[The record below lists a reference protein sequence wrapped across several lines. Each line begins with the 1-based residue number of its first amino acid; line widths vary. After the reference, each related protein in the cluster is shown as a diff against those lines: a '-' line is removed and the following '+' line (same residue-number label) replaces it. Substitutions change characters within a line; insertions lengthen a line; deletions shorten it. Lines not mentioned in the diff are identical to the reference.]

1 MSVKK
6 FSIKYKI
13 IILLSIISFLPIFVI
28 FGFNILYFSNRTL
41 SSEGLEKECEK
52 IISGFEE
59 FAEDY
64 YLEWYGYIWKQLEEK
79 TKEVSDLKE
88 DLLLSDEYTFYRLIV
103 FNIYNETDIQPVSDN
118 RYQITD
124 VKSDGRIVTK
134 YYTENKYNFRIRVI
148 SDNGEMVFDSN
159 LLELFGDFE
168 TEIYSDF
175 FKNAEDFLYDD
186 EVMKVQSESEVSQ
199 ILKSMTSASGTSYQK
214 LYTFKHFNITDE
226 FSGYLLL
233 SNIYDE
239 TFSPKYFIEYFIDK
253 DFIDGKQIII
263 SIIISIILILNIV
276 FPIIKLSKQTKEVID
291 KKGRVIKT
299 ELYASKRKDEIGDL
313 SRSFSSLIQRLNDRI
328 HFVEAFSSD
337 VVHEFKNPLA
347 AIRSSVDVMNDPDL
361 NEEDRK
367 ELYKSINDE
376 IHHLE
381 VLLNEMRN
389 ISKIENLESDE
400 GKENIPLGL
409 FADNIIKRVKQS
421 YPEVDFKVNFDS
433 VYFARPDYIDRML
446 ENLIDNAASFA
457 MKSELK
463 KVIVSFVQ
471 NKSERKKVSYI
482 AIVVEDSGP
491 GVQKGEEGK
500 IFNRFY
506 SHRDDVQKLKHSGLG
521 LSIVKA
527 IAESMNGKINVSKS
541 ENLGGAMFVVVL
553 PLSGNLDEITN
564 L

>member
-1 MSVKK
+1 MSY
-6 FSIKYKI
+6 FSLRFKI
-13 IILLSIISFLPIFVI
+13 IILLFIISFLPIFVLI
-28 FGFNILYFSNRTL
+28 GLNILNYNNRNL
-41 SSEGLEKECEK
+41 SPNGMINECEK
-52 IISGFEE
+52 IVSDFEE
-59 FAEDY
+59 FGNQFYSDVDEIF
-64 YLEWYGYIWKQLEEK
+64 EKEFQLNNFEYR
-79 TKEVSDLKE
+79 
-88 DLLLSDEYTFYRLIV
+88 DELTFYHAL
-103 FNIYNETDIQPVSDN
+103 NSIYNNEIIKSIKN
-118 RYQITD
+118 SSQIVD
-124 VKSDGRIVTK
+124 LKSDGKIVTK
-134 YYTENKYNFRIRVI
+134 YYSGDKYNFRIRVI
-148 SDNGEMVFDSN
+148 SDNGEIVFDSN
-159 LLELFGDFE
+159 DLKIFGDYE
-168 TEIYSDF
+168 TEIYRDYF
-175 FKNAEDFLYDD
+175 DDAEDFLYDRK
-186 EVMKVQSESEVSQ
+186 VMECKSEKDVSQ
-199 ILKSMTSASGTSYQK
+199 FVKTMLSSIGTNYK
-214 LYTFKHFNITDE
+214 KIYTFKHFYIKDE

-233 SNIYDE
+233 SNILDE
-239 TFSPKYFIEYFIDK
+239 TFTPKFYVEHFIDK
-253 DFIDGKQIII
+253 DFIDSKQIII
-263 SIIISIILILNIV
+263 SVIISIILIFTIV
-276 FPIIKLSKQTKEVID
+276 YPIEKLSKQTKDVMD
-291 KKGRVIKT
+291 KKGRVVKT
-299 ELYASKRKDEIGDL
+299 ELFGSKRKDEIGDL

-328 HFVEAFSSD
+328 HFIETFSSD

-421 YPEVDFKVNFDS
+421 YPDVDFKVNFDS

-463 KVIVSFVQ
+463 KVIISFVQ
-471 NKSERKKVSYI
+471 NKSVRKKVSYI

-521 LSIVKA
+521 LSTVKA